1 MRRRAAPRGAAGSRG
16 APASRLFFFVVAATA
31 ALAAAQMAGAAPRG
45 QGPSLRAAAEL
56 LLLRGDLRRLDSTPA
71 LPPANREGL
80 RQRIASELGLL
91 PWLLRQDGDPAGAGR
106 LRPWQ
111 HRPLSDPAALKA
123 LAATVDALLARHK
136 LDRAAF
142 LDPPPTVADL
152 QQARAIYATYCAAC
166 HQGMGN
172 GQPGAMLPAR
182 DLFLMAR
189 REPPDEFLARM
200 VQGVKGTAAIRYA
213 NPLTARQ
220 IGAMAIMFRREPSPR

>member
-1 MRRRAAPRGAAGSRG
+1 MTRGAAPRGAAGSRG
-16 APASRLFFFVVAATA
+16 APASRLFFFVLAAA
-31 ALAAAQMAGAAPRG
+31 ALAAVPVAAAPRG

-56 LLLRGDLRRLDSTPA
+56 LLLRGDLRRLDSRPA

-80 RQRIASELGLL
+80 RQRIAGELGLL
-91 PWLLRQDGDPAGAGR
+91 PWLLRQDGDPAGATR

-111 HRPLSDPAALKA
+111 HRPLAGPAARRA
-123 LAATVDALLARHK
+123 LAATVDTLLARHK

-142 LDPPPTVADL
+142 LAPSPTVADL
-152 QQARAIYATYCAAC
+152 QQARAIYGVYCAAC

-172 GQPGAMLPAR
+172 GQPGATLPAR

-189 REPPDEFLARM
+189 REPRGEFLARM
-200 VQGVKGTAAIRYA
+200 VQGVKGTAAIRFA

-220 IGAMAIMFRREPSPR
+220 IGAMAVMFRRAPPSR

>member
-16 APASRLFFFVVAATA
+16 ASASRLFFFVTAAAAALATA
-31 ALAAAQMAGAAPRG
+31 APAGAAPQG

-56 LLLRGDLRRLDSTPA
+56 LLLRGDLRRLASRPP

-80 RQRIASELGLL
+80 RQRIAGELGLL
-91 PWLLRQDGDPAGAGR
+91 PWLLRQDGDRAGANR
-106 LRPWQ
+106 LRQWQ
-111 HRPLSDPAALKA
+111 GRPLADPAARQA
-123 LAATVDALLARHK
+123 LAAAVDALLARHSF
-136 LDRAAF
+136 DRAAF
-142 LDPPPTVADL
+142 LDPAPTIAQV
-152 QQARAIYATYCAAC
+152 QQASAIYGAYCAAC

-172 GQPGAMLPAR
+172 GQAGAALPAR